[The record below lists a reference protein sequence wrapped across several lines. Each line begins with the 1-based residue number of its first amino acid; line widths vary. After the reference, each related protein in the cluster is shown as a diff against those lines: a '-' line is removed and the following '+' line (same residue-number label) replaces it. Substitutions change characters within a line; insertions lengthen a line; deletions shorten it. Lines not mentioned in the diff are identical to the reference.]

1 MLIDELLQR
10 VEGSAYQ
17 TVEALATAIAQTITI
32 NHNVGAVTVR
42 VEKPSAIA
50 SIDAAGVQ
58 LRRTAS
64 FFQNNDFWGTKLPT

>member
-1 MLIDELLQR
+1 MDELLQR

-17 TVEALATAIAQTITI
+17 TVEALATAIAQTVTI

-42 VEKPSAIA
+42 VEKPNAIA

-64 FFQNNDFWGTKLPT
+64 FFRNKDVWAVKLPT

>member
-1 MLIDELLQR
+1 M
-10 VEGSAYQ
+10 EGSAYQ
-17 TVEALATAIAQTITI
+17 TVEALATAIAQTVTI
-32 NHNVGAVTVR
+32 DYDIEAVTVR

-64 FFQNNDFWGTKLPT
+64 FFRKKDF

>member
-1 MLIDELLQR
+1 MDELLQR

-17 TVEALATAIAQTITI
+17 TVEALATAIAQIITI

-42 VEKPSAIA
+42 VEKPNAIA

-64 FFQNNDFWGTKLPT
+64 FFRDKDFWGTKLPT